1 MSASCSAPTR
11 ARAGRPLPI
20 DADLVFCLCGT
31 SSQHSLAWRK
41 ERRTGKTKEGKE
53 KLNLGGWWVRGNSNL
68 KRQAKQIA
76 EKRKNVL
83 STVDRFRWRC
93 VQSVPNSTKRSAP
106 TRANDFSSLHEGPRR
121 SDAKSLK
128 QKRQPSDERKHVE
141 ERRQGRPLAQWQ

>member
-1 MSASCSAPTR
+1 MLILCSVFVAP
-11 ARAGRPLPI
+11 PLN
-20 DADLVFCLCGT
+20 T
-31 SSQHSLAWRK
+31 HSLAYERLIGKKQAEEGWRK